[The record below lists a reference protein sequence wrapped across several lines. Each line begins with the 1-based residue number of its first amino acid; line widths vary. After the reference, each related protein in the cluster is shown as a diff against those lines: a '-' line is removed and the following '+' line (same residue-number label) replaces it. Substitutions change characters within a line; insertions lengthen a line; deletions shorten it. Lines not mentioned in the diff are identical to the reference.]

1 MKKLL
6 ILVTTFLFVGCMNNE
21 KSLNL
26 ENVSKDIDN
35 LEVNEINLTSA
46 VNEIEATDSYDKMEY
61 VLEDEIKSMGIT
73 LDNIDKY
80 VIRKSTEESK
90 KTGLYMII
98 KPKEDKVK
106 TVKEE
111 INNYLTKKTND
122 ELDEKDKK
130 LYEERIEKEYDG
142 YLIYIIGE
150 DNKNIL
156 NIILDNKEKIF
167 TNLVNIK
174 EEDIKKEFNINSSD
188 IEESLIKLSGDL
200 ESANMY
206 MIIRGDKNKL
216 EDIDD
221 SIDEYLDS
229 LEEKWKDNKE
239 QYELVKNHLKTKIDN
254 YIILIISDD
263 NERVL
268 KTIKENYN

>member
-6 ILVTTFLFVGCMNNE
+6 ILVTTFLFIGCMNNE

-61 VLEDEIKSMGIT
+61 VLEDDLKNMGIT

-80 VIRKSTEESK
+80 VIRKSTDESE

-98 KPKEDKVK
+98 KPKEDRIDV
-106 TVKEE
+106 VKEE
-111 INNYLTKKTND
+111 INNYLTKKTNE

-167 TNLVNIK
+167 TKLVSIK
-174 EEDIKKEFNINSSD
+174 DEDIKKEIGINSSD

-206 MIIRGDKNKL
+206 MIIKCDKNKL
-216 EDIDD
+216 EDLDD
-221 SIDEYLDS
+221 SIDEYLDN
-229 LEEKWKDNKE
+229 LEEKWKDNNE
-239 QYELVKNHLKTKIDN
+239 QYELVKNHLKTKLDN
-254 YIILIISDD
+254 YIILIISND

-268 KTIKENYN
+268 KTIKENFN

>member
-1 MKKLL
+1 MKKFL
-6 ILVTTFLFVGCMNNE
+6 ILMTIFLFIGCMKNE
-21 KSLNL
+21 KSLDL
-26 ENVSKDIDN
+26 ENISKDIDN
-35 LEVNEINLTSA
+35 LEINEINLTSA
-46 VNEIEATDSYDKMEY
+46 VNEIEKTNSYDKMEY
-61 VLEDEIKSMGIT
+61 VLEEDLKNMLIN

-80 VIRKSTEESK
+80 VIRRSTEESS

-98 KPKEDKVK
+98 KPKSDKIDIVK
-106 TVKEE
+106 KE
-111 INNYLTKKTND
+111 INDYLIKKTNE

-156 NIILDNKEKIF
+156 NIILENKEKIF
-167 TNLVNIK
+167 TSLVSIQDR
-174 EEDIKKEFNINSSD
+174 DIKKEFDINPSD

-206 MIIRGDKNKL
+206 MIIKADKNKL

-221 SIDEYLDS
+221 TIDDYLDN
-229 LEEKWKDNKE
+229 LEEKWKDNTE
-239 QYELVKNHLKTKIDN
+239 QYELVKNNLKIKLDN
-254 YIILIISDD
+254 YIILIISND

-268 KTIKENYN
+268 KTIKENFN

>member
-6 ILVTTFLFVGCMNNE
+6 ILITTFLFIGCMKSE
-21 KSLNL
+21 KKLDL
-26 ENVSKDIDN
+26 ENISKDINN
-35 LEVNEINLTSA
+35 LEINEINLTSA
-46 VNEIEATDSYDKMEY
+46 INEIEATNSYDKMEY
-61 VLEDEIKSMGIT
+61 ILDEDLKSMGIT

-80 VIRKSTEESK
+80 VIRKSTEESN

-98 KPKEDKVK
+98 KPKEDKINI
-106 TVKEE
+106 VKEE

-156 NIILDNKEKIF
+156 NIILDNKEKVF
-167 TNLVNIK
+167 TNLVSIK
-174 EEDIKKEFNINSSD
+174 DEDIKKEFGINPSD

-206 MIIRGDKNKL
+206 MIIKVDKNKL
-216 EDIDD
+216 EDLDD
-221 SIDEYLDS
+221 TVDEYLDN
-229 LEEKWKDNKE
+229 LEEKWKDNSE
-239 QYELVKNHLKTKIDN
+239 QYELVKSHLKTKLDN
-254 YIILIISDD
+254 YIILIISND

-268 KTIKENYN
+268 KTIKENFN